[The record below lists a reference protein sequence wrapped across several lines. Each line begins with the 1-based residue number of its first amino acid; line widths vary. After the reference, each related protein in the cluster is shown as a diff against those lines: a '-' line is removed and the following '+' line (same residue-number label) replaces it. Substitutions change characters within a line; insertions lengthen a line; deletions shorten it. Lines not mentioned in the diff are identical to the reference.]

1 MGLKGCF
8 VQPVFLPCIDE
19 MKMYRRIKFK
29 KREKENVQREKK
41 QELEFMTVSDKAPHT
56 LLPMLAPK
64 L

>member
-19 MKMYRRIKFK
+19 MKMYRRIKFL

-41 QELEFMTVSDKAPHT
+41 QELEIYDGF
-56 LLPMLAPK
+56 
-64 L
+64 